1 LRLSLEDKLDDGK
14 KRHEEDE
21 YEDDDEKVDGNSIIR
36 FDDSGDR
43 NPEDY
48 HSKNLKRK
56 GLNWVRIN
64 VRRSLKSHSNKQNL
78 CTTTKLGT
86 PKQLP
91 AGGRYLKTVVY
102 PCFV

>member
-1 LRLSLEDKLDDGK
+1 MDDGK
-14 KRHEEDE
+14 KGHEEDE

-56 GLNWVRIN
+56 GFKVGLELLSGVHSNHIQILRG
-64 VRRSLKSHSNKQNL
+64 HSNKTFEQGPNSEPL
-78 CTTTKLGT
+78 YIGS
-86 PKQLP
+86 
-91 AGGRYLKTVVY
+91 
-102 PCFV
+102 CF